1 MPVKNFLILISLSVF
16 FRLSAQTEVSEI
28 PISRY
33 GLPVIN
39 DIRVY
44 KAQVA
49 KNPENRL
56 MDVRGMIRDARFI
69 ITYATDQNFLK
80 RKIYPSAE
88 LFLRKPAAEGLVKA
102 AEILRK
108 QGLGLVLYDG
118 YRPYAVTV
126 LFYEEVGDTT
136 FVADPRKGSKHNR
149 GMAIDLSMY
158 NLKTGELVEMPSGY
172 DEASKRAYHEYSGGS
187 EVAKQNRQILR
198 SAMEKAGFS
207 IFKYEWWHYDFMGWE
222 SCPTYD
228 LWHDEIRKAGF

>member
-1 MPVKNFLILISLSVF
+1 MAVKNFLILFSLLNS
-16 FRLSAQTEVSEI
+16 FRLSAQTEKSEI

-44 KAQVA
+44 KTQVA

-56 MDVRGMIRDARFI
+56 LDVRGMIPDARFI

-158 NLKTGELVEMPSGY
+158 NLKTGKLLEMPSGY
-172 DEASKRAYHEYSGGS
+172 DEASERAYHEYAGGS
-187 EVAKQNRQILR
+187 DLAKRNRQILR
-198 SAMEKAGFS
+198 SAMEEAGFS
-207 IFKYEWWHYDFMGWE
+207 IFKYEWWHYDFKGWG

>member
-1 MPVKNFLILISLSVF
+1 MTVKNFLFLFLLSIC
-16 FRLSAQTEVSEI
+16 LGASAQTEGNEI
-28 PISRY
+28 PKSRY

-39 DIRVY
+39 DIKVY
-44 KAQVA
+44 KMQVG

-56 MDVRGMIRDARFI
+56 LDVRGMIPDAQFI
-69 ITYATDQNFLK
+69 ITYASDKNFLK

-158 NLKTGELVEMPSGY
+158 ELKTGKIVEMPSEY
-172 DEASKRAYHEYSGGS
+172 DEASERAYHEYSGGS
-187 EVAKQNRQILR
+187 DVAKRNRQILR
-198 SAMEKAGFS
+198 SAMEAAGFS
-207 IFKYEWWHYDFMGWE
+207 IFKYEWWHYDFKGWE
-222 SCPTYD
+222 TCPTYD
-228 LWHDEIRKAGF
+228 LWHDEIRKSGF

>member
-1 MPVKNFLILISLSVF
+1 MAVKNFLILFSLLNS

-44 KAQVA
+44 KTQVA

-56 MDVRGMIRDARFI
+56 LDVRGMIPDARFI

-158 NLKTGELVEMPSGY
+158 NLKTGKLVEMPSGY
-172 DEASKRAYHEYSGGS
+172 DEASERAYHEYAGGS
-187 EVAKQNRQILR
+187 DLAKRNRQILR
-198 SAMEKAGFS
+198 SAMEEAGFS
-207 IFKYEWWHYDFMGWE
+207 IFKYEWWHYDFKDWE

>member
-1 MPVKNFLILISLSVF
+1 MAVKNFLILFSLLNS

-44 KAQVA
+44 KTQVA

-56 MDVRGMIRDARFI
+56 LDVRGMIPDARFI

-158 NLKTGELVEMPSGY
+158 NLKTGKLLEMPSGY
-172 DEASKRAYHEYSGGS
+172 DEASERAYHEYAGGS
-187 EVAKQNRQILR
+187 DLAKRNRQILR
-198 SAMEKAGFS
+198 SAMEEAGFS
-207 IFKYEWWHYDFMGWE
+207 IFKYEWWHYDFKGWG